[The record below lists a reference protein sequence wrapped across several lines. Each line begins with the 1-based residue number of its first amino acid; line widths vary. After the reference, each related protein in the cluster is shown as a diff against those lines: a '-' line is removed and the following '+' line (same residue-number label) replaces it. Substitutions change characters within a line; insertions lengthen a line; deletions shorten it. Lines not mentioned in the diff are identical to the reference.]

1 MADPTPRLE
10 LGGPLEVIE
19 GRTLFA
25 DAPLGRRSAASMV
38 RIESTG
44 RLLMCFSHVIGVE
57 LRNQAALVLTRS
69 DDDGATWTEPLALY
83 AYPGWF
89 SLAMGGL
96 ARIADD
102 NVKVMLGRIL
112 IDLSLGGTEPMTGW
126 YVASTTTRDGGE
138 SWSDLSPEIRLFPEW
153 TELYGASNPHPL
165 ADGRLLW
172 AVMGTR
178 GRDLGWHAGVSVSDP
193 AGEHIEMPTIIAQAD
208 GRDYSDIDVVRL
220 DDGRFLAVIRE
231 HQTRQSVWSTS
242 ADEGRTWSSI
252 QPTPFLGSNIKLFR
266 LRSGTIACAYRDEDP
281 ARRGVSLSVTDDGG
295 TTWSLAGQLYAAGSD
310 ARHEPGSVCGYP
322 DVVTLGSGELGVV
335 LHAYPSVDEGTQLH
349 WLRLRDRT

>member
-1 MADPTPRLE
+1 MSDPSPRLDP
-10 LGGPLEVIE
+10 GGPLEVIE
-19 GRTLFA
+19 ARTLFA
-25 DAPLGRRSAASMV
+25 DAPLGRRSAASLV

-44 RLLMCFSHVIGVE
+44 RLLMCFSHVVGAE
-57 LRNQAALVLTRS
+57 LHNQAALVVTHS
-69 DDDGATWTEPLALY
+69 DDDGATWAEPLALY

-96 ARIADD
+96 ARVADD

-126 YVASTTTRDGGE
+126 YVASTTTRDGGD

-165 ADGRLLW
+165 TDGRLLW

-178 GRDLGWHAGVSVSDP
+178 GRDIGWHAGVSVSDA
-193 AGEHIEMPTIIAQAD
+193 AGEHIEPPTIIAQAD
-208 GRDYSDIDVVRL
+208 GLDYSDIDVIRL

-242 ADEGRTWSSI
+242 ADEGRTWSPI

-266 LRSGTIACAYRDEDP
+266 LRSGAIACAYRDEDP

-295 TTWSLAGQLYAAGSD
+295 ATWSLAGQLYAAGAD

-322 DVVTLGSGELGVV
+322 DVVTFPSGDLGVV
-335 LHAYPSVDEGTQLH
+335 LHAYPGPEGTQLH
-349 WLRLRDRT
+349 WLRLRDLS